1 MDFSTAVKTCLK
13 DKYATFDGRARR
25 SEYWWFALA
34 SFVIGLITGFIPVVG
49 WLVSLALI
57 CPSIGV
63 AVRRLHDVGKSGWWF
78 LLVLVPLVGALVL
91 IFFFYIK
98 DSEPGANQYGPNP
111 KEEA

>member
-1 MDFSTAVKTCLK
+1 
-13 DKYATFDGRARR
+13 
-25 SEYWWFALA
+25 
-34 SFVIGLITGFIPVVG
+34 
-49 WLVSLALI
+49 
-57 CPSIGV
+57 V

-111 KEEA
+111 KGEA